1 MKLIVGG
8 LVVAV
13 MTSVASAGFVIE
25 DPPTAGTSWTQHI
38 VAFGPFDYITFD
50 FLEGTG
56 GPFEPPGL
64 SGFVDHS
71 AGFPPPIVS
80 TWVTVGIGTPTFVAA
95 TGPAVDSTQLGFDIH
110 FAGDIAEP
118 VRFLG
123 EAFLG
128 GVSQFSAEFVW
139 SGSGFMNVQSAV
151 VAIPLPAAV
160 WMGSL
165 GFLAVILFRQK
176 IHVI

>member
-1 MKLIVGG
+1 MRSDGPQAGG
-8 LVVAV
+8 
-13 MTSVASAGFVIE
+13 
-25 DPPTAGTSWTQHI
+25 SWTQHI
-38 VAFGPFDYITFD
+38 VAVGPFDYLGFE

-56 GPFEPPGL
+56 GPFQTPEL
-64 SGFVDHS
+64 SGFVDHF

-80 TWVTVGIGTPTFVAA
+80 TWATVVATPTFVAA
-95 TGPAVDSTQLGFDIH
+95 TGPAVNSTQLGFDIH
-110 FAGDIAEP
+110 FAGGFAEP

-139 SGSGFMNVQSAV
+139 SGSGFMNVESV
-151 VAIPLPAAV
+151 TAIPLPAAV

-165 GFLAVILFRQK
+165 GILAVILFRQK